1 MVTTYSINHAI
12 YNIVYNIHKKTRMR
26 KFLLK
31 NVFELKNSKLTV
43 NIGGFI
49 LLSSGPSRYVVII
62 PTNYV

>member
-49 LLSSGPSRYVVII
+49 LLEFRSF
-62 PTNYV
+62 